1 MSSAFG
7 FDIPGY
13 EILRQI
19 GSGGMS
25 TVFLANQ
32 RSLDRRVA
40 IKVMRRHQGEE
51 NAEKRFLFEGRTLAK
66 LPHRN
71 IVAVYDIVQA
81 DDISYIT
88 MEYLSGGTLGE
99 RMADG
104 AQLSEAI
111 GVVVQIAGALQFAHE
126 SGIVHRDLKPA
137 NIMYRDGSTPV
148 LTDFGIARQQDPSA
162 TRLTQTGMLVG
173 TPTYMS
179 PEQIH
184 GRELDGRSD
193 QYSLGVM
200 FYEMLTGAV
209 PFKADTTISLMMA
222 HVNHPV
228 PPLPA
233 ALAHFQPVL
242 DRMMAKDREQR
253 YPDLREFVRHL
264 KSMITASDTLTMR
277 LQFGSDQST
286 SEQLRGLG
294 FSDSQIH
301 SGPRSGPGESTPSKR
316 VAPIPS
322 DAATRLQGVPGAAP
336 ARPPATRPVPARLAA
351 AKAGK
356 QDKPARPRWLLPAGV
371 AGALLALSVV
381 AWLFLQQRDS
391 LDPPIRAMVNETLAS
406 ADRLIAEG
414 KLVSP
419 AGDNAYEKV
428 QTTLQVARD
437 LPEALERLQ
446 RIASQLKNAT
456 RDAIERGDFAV
467 ADVRL
472 QEAQLVVPD
481 DAELEQ
487 LRTTLQTAR
496 LAAERETKVLDLLR
510 QAESAIVARRLS
522 GESDSALAYLRQA
535 VGVDPSHA
543 EARQR
548 LQRLAAQLLEP
559 ADKALA
565 SGELDNAQSVLD
577 SLAGELGSEPEWQRL
592 DNSLTEIRERQLQ
605 QKRIDALLFSAR
617 QHVEAGRLAEPA
629 GDNAIATL
637 VRLKEFDAANA
648 EAAALFRQIGEQLIE
663 RARTAERNNQASV
676 ALAYY
681 EQALQAQPDNA
692 EAAAA
697 RSALEQRLGERQAQI
712 SRGLAAAREAIAAN
726 RFLAPSGQNARE
738 ALETVLSLEPGNA
751 EAQRLRSDLP
761 RLLRESAEALAR
773 DGRTAAA
780 AALAQEGAK
789 AYPAEREL
797 GQLVTR
803 LQDELSAQQA
813 QSEREQRLNELRQ
826 LIASDIT
833 GTSQAVQAGELLAA
847 LLKANASDSEVRSL
861 RDGYLRN
868 LGLAGAAATDDNA
881 LAKVEAAH
889 AQLEAAL
896 GKSAEIVA
904 LRRQLDG
911 AAKRLA
917 DARQVRL
924 AAISGNL
931 VLDAHPWAT
940 VEQIV
945 DADGKPVA
953 DLPAER
959 STPLQLSLPAGS
971 YRVSFRHPAVRDPII
986 MLARVEAQTTQT
998 TAASFTRIR
1007 ATDYLR
1013 RAGWDAR

>member
-13 EILRQI
+13 EIQRQI

-40 IKVMRRHQGEE
+40 IKVMRRHQGDE

-71 IVAVYDIVQA
+71 IVAVYDIVQG
-81 DDISYIT
+81 DEISYIA
-88 MEYLSGGTLGE
+88 MEYLGGGTLGE

-137 NIMYRDGSTPV
+137 NIMYRDDSTPV
-148 LTDFGIARQQDPSA
+148 LTDFGIARQQDPAA

-184 GRELDGRSD
+184 GQELDGRSD

-200 FYEMLTGAV
+200 FYEMLTGVV
-209 PFKADTTISLMMA
+209 PFKADTTIALMMA
-222 HVNHPV
+222 HISHPV
-228 PPLPA
+228 PPLPSE
-233 ALAHFQPVL
+233 LVHFQPVL
-242 DRMMAKDREQR
+242 DRMLAKDREQR
-253 YPDLREFVRHL
+253 YPDLRDFVRDL
-264 KSMITASDTLTMR
+264 KSMITASDTLVMR
-277 LQFGSDQST
+277 LQFGTDQST

-301 SGPRSGPGESTPSKR
+301 SGPRSGPHQATPSKR
-316 VAPIPS
+316 VAS
-322 DAATRLQGVPGAAP
+322 VTDDAATKLQGAPGAAP
-336 ARPPATRPVPARLAA
+336 ARRPATRPVPARLAA
-351 AKAGK
+351 AKAAK
-356 QDKPARPRWLLPAGV
+356 AARPRWLLPAGI
-371 AGALLALSVV
+371 AGALLVLSVV
-381 AWLFLQQRDS
+381 AWLFLQSRDS
-391 LDPPIRAMVNETLAS
+391 LDPPMRRMVNATLDS

-419 AGDNAYEKV
+419 TGDNAYETV
-428 QTTLQVARD
+428 QDALAVARD

-446 RIASQLKNAT
+446 RIVAQLKTAA
-456 RDAIERGDFAV
+456 RDAIGRGDFAV
-467 ADVRL
+467 AEVRL
-472 QEAQLVVPD
+472 QEAQLVAPD
-481 DAELEQ
+481 DAELVQ
-487 LRTTLQTAR
+487 LRNTLQTAR
-496 LAAERETKVLDLLR
+496 LAAERETRVVELLR
-510 QAESAIVARRLS
+510 QAEAASNARRLS
-522 GESDSALAYLRQA
+522 GEADSALAYLRQA
-535 VGVDPSHA
+535 VGVDPTHG

-559 ADKALA
+559 ADKAIAAGQLDDAQRLLEALA
-565 SGELDNAQSVLD
+565 D
-577 SLAGELGSEPEWQRL
+577 ELGSETEWQRL
-592 DNSLTEIRERQLQ
+592 DKSLTEVRERRLQ
-605 QKRIDALLFSAR
+605 QQRIDALLFSAR
-617 QHVEAGRLAEPA
+617 QHVAAGRLAEPA

-637 VRLKEFDAANA
+637 LRLKEFDAENA
-648 EAAALFRQIGEQLIE
+648 EAATLFRQIGEQLIQ
-663 RARTAERNNQASV
+663 RARAAERNNQASA
-676 ALAYY
+676 ALAFY
-681 EQALQAQPDNA
+681 EQALQAQPGNA
-692 EAAAA
+692 EAVTA

-726 RFLAPSGQNARE
+726 RFLAPAGQNARE
-738 ALETVLSLEPGNA
+738 ALDAVLALEPGNT
-751 EAQRLRSDLP
+751 EAQKLRGELP
-761 RLLRESAEALAR
+761 RLLGEAAEALAK

-780 AALAQEGAK
+780 AALAQEGAQ
-789 AYPAEREL
+789 AYPAQRQLVQLAKRLQGEL
-797 GQLVTR
+797 G
-803 LQDELSAQQA
+803 AQQA
-813 QSEREQRLNELRQ
+813 QSQREQRLSELRR

-833 GTSQAVQAGELLAA
+833 GTSQAAKVGELLAA
-847 LLKANASDSEVRSL
+847 LLKADSNDSEARSL

-868 LGLAGAAATDDNA
+868 LGLAGAAATDGNA
-881 LAKVEAAH
+881 LAEVESAH

-896 GKSAEIVA
+896 GKSAELVA

-917 DARQVRL
+917 DAEQARL
-924 AAISGNL
+924 AAISGSL
-931 VLDAHPWAT
+931 LLDAHPWAM
-940 VEQIV
+940 VEQVV
-945 DADGKPVA
+945 DAAGKPVA

-959 STPLQLSLPAGS
+959 STPLRLNLPAGS

-986 MLARVEAQTTQT
+986 LLARVEAQTTQT
-998 TAASFTRIR
+998 TAASFKAIR